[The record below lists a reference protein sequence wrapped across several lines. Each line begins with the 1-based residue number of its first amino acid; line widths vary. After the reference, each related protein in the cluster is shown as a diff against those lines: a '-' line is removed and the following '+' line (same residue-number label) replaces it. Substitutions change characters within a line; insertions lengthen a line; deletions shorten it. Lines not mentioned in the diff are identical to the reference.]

1 VELLDAEDHGVID
14 VQDNLMIVLIN
25 DLFDQTIVNQ
35 DLRGRVRF
43 PLHPDL
49 NLPSVPMKVGAFP
62 FVMEQAM
69 AGINMHLFIDP
80 DFHRMLLAC
89 A

>member
-1 VELLDAEDHGVID
+1 
-14 VQDNLMIVLIN
+14 
-25 DLFDQTIVNQ
+25 
-35 DLRGRVRF
+35 
-43 PLHPDL
+43 
-49 NLPSVPMKVGAFP
+49 MKVGAFP
-62 FVMEQAM
+62 FVVEQAM